1 MPIPTEISNSWSDY
15 ARNWEEQINEA
26 CRLALQL
33 SDDRKAKEQR
43 KKVVSYYFRTR

>member
-26 CRLALQL
+26 CRLASL
-33 SDDRKAKEQR
+33 SDDRKAKEQH
-43 KKVVSYYFRTR
+43 KKVVSYYFRIR